1 MRDDKEAQE
10 EEEEKPVTRGSTEG
24 GRRRTREVVELEE
37 PEAKTPRPRP
47 SNIRHIGHGRLVI
60 RDYHFNGHGAV
71 VRVKGED
78 VAPLLA
84 YERVQRTC
92 CGPRSPVAIRP
103 LVKA

>member
-1 MRDDKEAQE
+1 MRDGDE
-10 EEEEKPVTRGSTEG
+10 TEG
-24 GRRRTREVVELEE
+24 PALRKATE
-37 PEAKTPRPRP
+37 PPPRPEPPKPPRLRP
-47 SNIRHIGHGRLVI
+47 ANIRHIGHGRLAI
-60 RDYHFNGHGAV
+60 RGYHFNGHGAV